1 MVGYGITGRA
11 SRSIFLVKKAT
22 TFMVKI
28 LIHCAFCYYSFKM
41 DDIGIIKLS
50 HGGSFEKEISDTFL
64 VSIGLKNRNKI
75 LVQEIFVQ

>member
-1 MVGYGITGRA
+1 MVN
-11 SRSIFLVKKAT
+11 
-22 TFMVKI
+22 I

-64 VSIGLKNRNKI
+64 VSIGLKNQNMI
-75 LVQEIFVQ
+75 LVQEAFVQEAV